1 MDRKQF
7 TFYESFA
14 SALKRIRKKADRAD
28 AYDAIVNYA
37 LYAIEPDLESMPDAS
52 AIAVS
57 LIMPTLATSRRKAQS
72 GSNGGRA
79 KQSGSKNEANEK
91 QPEREYKGE
100 NKKENDSSPPKSPSR
115 GTREK
120 FIPPTVDEV
129 REYCQSRNNG
139 IDPEAFVDFYAS
151 KGWMVGKNHMKDWKA
166 AVRTWEKNETKTRQ
180 EGTAKLVKDN
190 NNFARRNYDMD
201 DLERRLLN

>member
-91 QPEREYKGE
+91 QSEREYKGE

-166 AVRTWEKNETKTRQ
+166 AVRTWEQSRKQNKPSEAQPPQKRVCKMERDENGEVVSVEWVQ
-180 EGTAKLVKDN
+180 E
-190 NNFARRNYDMD
+190 
-201 DLERRLLN
+201 